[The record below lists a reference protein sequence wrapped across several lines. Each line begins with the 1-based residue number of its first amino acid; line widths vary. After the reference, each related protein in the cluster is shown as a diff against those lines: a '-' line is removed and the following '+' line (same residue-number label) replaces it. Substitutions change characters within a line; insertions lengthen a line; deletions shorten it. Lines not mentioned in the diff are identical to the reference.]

1 MDSALHLG
9 RSAALGRGLIPTPGV
24 RLAGSKAWTQ
34 ASAVPDAH
42 TALLTKLNEPGVVP
56 IVVER
61 VNGRYV
67 ISRTGD
73 RTAVEA
79 SDSAAALDAVVA
91 VTRGHG
97 DRTMHLH
104 FKGVD
109 DDGARA
115 FAQVT
120 EMHAADTKPIRVR
133 TSVDT
138 GNAGT
143 IEVLGDIRNG
153 RWDLRRAE
161 VRVVDP
167 PPVNAMRESLALEI
181 MVPAEKGIGG
191 LRMRIEV
198 LFERT
203 MQVTAEL
210 MSRITQSVQAALDA
224 LAAAGE
230 NVDMLLASRRII
242 ATVRVDDEAI
252 LNVRIRIRNEAGEVN
267 VVRNVL
273 APSDGSAE

>member
-1 MDSALHLG
+1 
-9 RSAALGRGLIPTPGV
+9 
-24 RLAGSKAWTQ
+24 
-34 ASAVPDAH
+34 
-42 TALLTKLNEPGVVP
+42 
-56 IVVER
+56 
-61 VNGRYV
+61 
-67 ISRTGD
+67 
-73 RTAVEA
+73 
-79 SDSAAALDAVVA
+79 
-91 VTRGHG
+91 
-97 DRTMHLH
+97 
-104 FKGVD
+104 
-109 DDGARA
+109 
-115 FAQVT
+115 
-120 EMHAADTKPIRVR
+120 MHAADTKPIRVR

-167 PPVNAMRESLALEI
+167 PPVNAMRESLALEV

-198 LFERT
+198 IFERT

-224 LAAAGE
+224 IAAAGE